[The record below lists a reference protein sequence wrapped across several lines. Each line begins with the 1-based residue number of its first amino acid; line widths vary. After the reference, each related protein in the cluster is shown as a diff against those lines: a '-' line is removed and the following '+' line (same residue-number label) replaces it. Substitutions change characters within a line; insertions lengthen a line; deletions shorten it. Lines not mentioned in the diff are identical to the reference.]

1 MVELGDVVVGEVLV
15 GEVVL
20 VGLVVVLPGVHGL
33 ATVVEVPAGADG
45 LAEAT
50 VELEPPAVVL
60 GEVEAVV
67 LPMLVSL
74 EGVQGATV
82 VVVPLVP
89 VALVPVVPPVA
100 LPVLPVLGTPED
112 VPIELEEGCDVGSVP
127 TVPVEVVPEGV
138 DVVPDGVDVVP
149 CGVEVVPGAVEV
161 VPGEVEVVPDGVD
174 VVVPVCGPMPGLG
187 VTVPVLCAAA
197 IPRDNANAD
206 EANKILRIEPHSS
219 VISAAKLL
227 PQERYF
233 ASKSS

>member
-20 VGLVVVLPGVHGL
+20 VGLVVVLLLPVQGF
-33 ATVVEVPAGADG
+33 ATVAVVPAGCDG
-45 LAEAT
+45 FDEAT
-50 VELEPPAVVL
+50 VELELPAVVL

-67 LPMLVSL
+67 LPMLLSL
-74 EGVQGATV
+74 EGVHGATV
-82 VVVPLVP
+82 VVVPV
-89 VALVPVVPPVA
+89 VPVVPPVA
-100 LPVLPVLGTPED
+100 LPALPAVLGVPED
-112 VPIELEEGCDVGSVP
+112 EPIELEEGCDVGSVP

-149 CGVEVVPGAVEV
+149 CGVEVVPGEVEV

-197 IPRDNANAD
+197 IPMDNANAD
-206 EANKILRIEPHSS
+206 EANKILRIE
-219 VISAAKLL
+219 LT
-227 PQERYF
+227 PQ
-233 ASKSS
+233 

>member
-1 MVELGDVVVGEVLV
+1 MVVGEVLV

-20 VGLVVVLPGVHGL
+20 VGLAVVLPGVHGL
-33 ATVVEVPAGADG
+33 ATVAEVPAGADG
-45 LAEAT
+45 LDEAT
-50 VELEPPAVVL
+50 VELELPAVVL
-60 GEVEAVV
+60 GDVEAVE
-67 LPMLVSL
+67 LPVVVSL

-82 VVVPLVP
+82 VVVPV
-89 VALVPVVPPVA
+89 VLVPVVPPVA
-100 LPVLPVLGTPED
+100 LPALPAVLGVPDDE
-112 VPIELEEGCDVGSVP
+112 PIELEEGCDVGSVP
-127 TVPVEVVPEGV
+127 AVPVEVVPEGV

-197 IPRDNANAD
+197 IPMDNANAD

-233 ASKSS
+233 ASRSS